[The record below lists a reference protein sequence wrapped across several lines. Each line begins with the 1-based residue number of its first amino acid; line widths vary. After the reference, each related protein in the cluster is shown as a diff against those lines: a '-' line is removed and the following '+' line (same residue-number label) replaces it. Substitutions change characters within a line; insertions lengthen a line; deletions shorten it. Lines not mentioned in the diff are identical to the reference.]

1 MKDHQMENRT
11 ASAAFAAPVCTG
23 ADTFYENRDARSC
36 ASMGG
41 YVAVIGDVAVAASIF
56 VAAVVDIILAIPVIR
71 WIRIR
76 LGTYNRIQVP
86 A

>member
-1 MKDHQMENRT
+1 MKDHRMENQT

-23 ADTFYENRDARSC
+23 ADTFCKNRNVCSC

-41 YVAVIGDVAVAASIF
+41 YMAVIGDVAVAASIF

-76 LGTYNRIQVP
+76 LWPYNRIQVP